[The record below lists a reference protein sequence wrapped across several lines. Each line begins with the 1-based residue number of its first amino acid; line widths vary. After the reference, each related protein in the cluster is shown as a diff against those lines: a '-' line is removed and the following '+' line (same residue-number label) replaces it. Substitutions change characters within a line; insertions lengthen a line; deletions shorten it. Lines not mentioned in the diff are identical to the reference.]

1 MKRPIEAVRRE
12 IDTLDREMLRLL
24 RKRYALVLE
33 AGSFKSDTVIENSP
47 ERQQQL
53 IDGVRRHALELGFPP
68 LVAEGTFAGM
78 LGSFVTLEQQELERR
93 QVSEVAEKGR

>member
-24 RKRYALVLE
+24 RKRYALSLE
-33 AGSFKSDTVIENSP
+33 ASAYKSDTVIENSP

-53 IDGVRRHALELGFPP
+53 VDGVRRHALELGFPS
-68 LVAEGTFAGM
+68 LVAEQTFAGM
-78 LGSFVTLEQQELERR
+78 LASFGTLEQQELERR
-93 QVSEVAEKGR
+93 KALEVAEKGV